1 MNISTNLTDNI
12 KMMKELLPIGKSYDF
27 VTRDLE
33 FAGRKAYFICINGL
47 CDMDVFQSLFANLQN
62 PEFLSDLE
70 NPSTDTLI
78 ASKMGYSQIEV
89 TASLDNVLYQILSGP
104 SVLFV
109 DRFPKAIIIDARS
122 YPKRGMDEPDMEQM
136 TRGARDGFVET
147 LSSNTNLIRRRVR
160 SADLTFEKVKIGTV
174 SKTDVAIAYLGDCVN
189 HSLLK
194 ELKQTL
200 SGLKVTTLTMGA
212 KSLEEL
218 LVPKRFWSVLPSM
231 QLTQRPDV
239 ACSYITEGHIILLV
253 DNSPMVLI
261 LPCTIFQ
268 FTQSPEDYLK
278 NPVVGTYFRLIRFLC
293 IPVNLLL
300 MPVFLLLTTCYP
312 AFTQKWNLLSTG
324 SMGNTRIIFYIIAV
338 ELFLDLFRY
347 STSLNTSKY
356 SGSLSIVGGL
366 IIGDIAVTLN
376 WATPEILFY
385 GGITLLAGLT
395 LSSPELADGLRIYRI
410 FLVLATAFFGVWGF
424 WIALSLVIISI
435 LLTPTFGGMSYFW
448 PLAPF
453 QGKALYRLLFRS
465 PTYKAQP
472 STHYERGKVHNPK

>member
-1 MNISTNLTDNI
+1 
-12 KMMKELLPIGKSYDF
+12 
-27 VTRDLE
+27 
-33 FAGRKAYFICINGL
+33 
-47 CDMDVFQSLFANLQN
+47 
-62 PEFLSDLE
+62 
-70 NPSTDTLI
+70 
-78 ASKMGYSQIEV
+78 
-89 TASLDNVLYQILSGP
+89 
-104 SVLFV
+104 
-109 DRFPKAIIIDARS
+109 
-122 YPKRGMDEPDMEQM
+122 
-136 TRGARDGFVET
+136 
-147 LSSNTNLIRRRVR
+147 
-160 SADLTFEKVKIGTV
+160 
-174 SKTDVAIAYLGDCVN
+174 
-189 HSLLK
+189 
-194 ELKQTL
+194 
-200 SGLKVTTLTMGA
+200 
-212 KSLEEL
+212 
-218 LVPKRFWSVLPSM
+218 
-231 QLTQRPDV
+231 
-239 ACSYITEGHIILLV
+239 
-253 DNSPMVLI
+253 MVLI

-312 AFTQKWNLLSTG
+312 AFTQKWNLLGTG
-324 SMGNTRIIFYIIAV
+324 SMGNTRIIFYVIAV